1 MSNPGRWIGKVFGGT
16 VYIGTASAAL
26 FFGAAVAH
34 SGPCT
39 ARIAQLEQQI
49 SVAPG
54 PETGPTAPQTIGAQL
69 HRQPTPGTVERA
81 QRVAN
86 TDADA
91 ALDRAREA
99 DAAGNA
105 DGCNT
110 AIGEAMR
117 LYGID

>member
-1 MSNPGRWIGKVFGGT
+1 MSSPGRWIGKVFSKI
-16 VYIGTASAAL
+16 VFIGTTSAAL
-26 FFGAAVAH
+26 LFGAGVAH

-49 SVAPG
+49 SVAPA
-54 PETGPTAPQTIGAQL
+54 PETGPTAPQTVGAQL

-86 TDADA
+86 KDADA

-99 DAAGNA
+99 DAADNA
-105 DGCNT
+105 DGCNA
-110 AIGEAMR
+110 AISEAMR